1 MGGYIMSD
9 QIVSSLG
16 IEESTS
22 SPSPSFLPNSHY
34 FNNTEDVVQTKLKHF
49 ST

>member
-1 MGGYIMSD
+1 MGGGYMSD

-22 SPSPSFLPNSHY
+22 SWWALLFCHILTISTIH
-34 FNNTEDVVQTKLKHF
+34 NNVSEGLYY
-49 ST
+49 